1 MRRHIIQ
8 IISKRIT
15 SKFPISRIDKD
26 LKSEFFNIQMLP
38 NNVRKAKSAI
48 ESVICAVFAF
58 ISMFK
63 YNFINYFNLIEINLQ
78 VAYITSTMEFPSV
91 RGTVFCLLL
100 FLTSLLGSIFILVPF
115 APLVY
120 IAPRWWRYYVD
131 RFVGYWLTFPAS
143 LCDFIFGV
151 EFHISGDLIERD
163 APALIVMNH
172 RTRLDWLFFWNALYK
187 IDPWLLITEKISL
200 KAPLKLIPGA
210 GWAMECGG
218 YIFLKRNLENDMHVM
233 DTMITYYSYTN
244 QNYQLLLFPEGTD
257 RSERA
262 AFLSDVYAEK
272 NSLPKYKY
280 VLHPRTAG
288 FIHLLRLMRRRKYIS
303 YVYDVTVGYP
313 KGMVISEMELLM
325 KGRFPKEVHFD
336 IKRYN
341 ISEVPLNE
349 MDAAAWLSKLWREK
363 ERRLEHFYTT
373 NEPFAPSGARFLWP
387 VSFLCGIG

>member
-1 MRRHIIQ
+1 M
-8 IISKRIT
+8 
-15 SKFPISRIDKD
+15 
-26 LKSEFFNIQMLP
+26 ELP
-38 NNVRKAKSAI
+38 SA
-48 ESVICAVFAF
+48 
-58 ISMFK
+58 
-63 YNFINYFNLIEINLQ
+63 
-78 VAYITSTMEFPSV
+78 
-91 RGTVFCLLL
+91 RGTLFCVLL
-100 FLTSLLGSIFILVPF
+100 FVSSLLGSIFILMPF

-120 IAPRWWRYYVD
+120 IAPRLWRFCAD

-151 EFHISGDLIERD
+151 QFHVSGDLIERG
-163 APALIVMNH
+163 APALIIMNH

-187 IDPWLLITEKISL
+187 MDPWLLITEKISL

-210 GWAMECGG
+210 GWAMGCGA
-218 YIFLKRNLENDMHVM
+218 YMFLERNLENDMHVM

-257 RSERA
+257 RGARA
-262 AFLSDVYAEK
+262 AFLSDIYAEK

-288 FIHLLRLMRRRKYIS
+288 FIHLLQLMRRRKYIR

-313 KGMVISEMELLM
+313 NGMVNSEVELLM

-336 IKRYN
+336 IKRYD
-341 ISEVPLNE
+341 ISEVPLDE
-349 MDAAAWLSKLWREK
+349 ADAAAWLNKLWREK

-373 NEPFAPSGARFLWP
+373 NEPFAPSGARLLWP
-387 VSFLCGIG
+387 VETKGIGYYCAFLFWIISSCIWIYFTYTMFLVKVYVVLSCLFYMFCQKRYGGFENFAVEVMQRRYGIAIKGTRY